1 MEEKIMENTRKR
13 QLTTIVIAV
22 FVVIAAVIGTVII
35 YNQKQAEVE
44 TLASK
49 NTDLN
54 ELIESRDSVVN
65 EMVTAFNDIES
76 NLKFIKEKRKQLSI
90 ENETEGGA
98 DQKQAIIDDINLM
111 NKMLEESSQHISDLE
126 KKLKNSGIK
135 LNSFQQKLTSLTQ
148 TVADQNAEIEEFQR
162 IIQEK
167 DFMVADL
174 NLKVETMEH
183 EIARHTDTIASKL
196 NVIEQKTN
204 QLNTG
209 HVAYGT
215 FKELKEKGLLAREGG
230 FLGLLGQNK
239 TIQENFDDEYFT
251 TLNILETRTI
261 PLNSK
266 KANVVSEH
274 PNNSYTL
281 VEEDG
286 LVSYL
291 QIDNPEEFW
300 KISKYAVIEVK

>member
-1 MEEKIMENTRKR
+1 MDKTRRK
-13 QLTTIVIAV
+13 QLTIIVISLV
-22 FVVIAAVIGTVII
+22 VVIAAVIGTVII

-44 TLASK
+44 TLTSQ

-54 ELIESRDSVVN
+54 ELIENRDSVVN
-65 EMVTAFNDIES
+65 ELVTAFNDIEN

-90 ENETEGGA
+90 ENEKEGQGS
-98 DQKQAIIDDINLM
+98 DKKQAIIDDINLM
-111 NKMLEESSQHISDLE
+111 NKMLEESSQHIAELE
-126 KKLKNSGIK
+126 KKLKDSGIR
-135 LNSFQQKLTSLTQ
+135 LNSFQQKIASLSQ
-148 TVADQNAEIEEFQR
+148 TVADQNSEIEEFKR
-162 IIQEK
+162 IIEEK

-174 NLKVETMEH
+174 NQKVETMTV
-183 EIARHTDTIASKL
+183 EISKQNDTIASKL
-196 NVIEQKTN
+196 NVIEQKTK

-209 HVAYGT
+209 HIAYGT
-215 FKELKEKGLLAREGG
+215 YKELKEKGLLAREGG
-230 FLGLLGQNK
+230 FLGFIGK
-239 TIQENFDDEYFT
+239 SKAIQENFDDEYFT
-251 TLNILETRTI
+251 ELNILETKTI

-266 KANVVSEH
+266 KAVVISEH

>member
-1 MEEKIMENTRKR
+1 
-13 QLTTIVIAV
+13 
-22 FVVIAAVIGTVII
+22 VVI

-54 ELIESRDSVVN
+54 ELIEDRDSVVN
-65 EMVTAFNDIES
+65 ELVTAFNEIEN

-90 ENETEGGA
+90 ENEKEGGA
-98 DQKQAIIDDINLM
+98 DKKQAIIEDINLM
-111 NKMLEESSQHISDLE
+111 NKMLEESSQHISNLE
-126 KKLKNSGIK
+126 KKLKDSGIK
-135 LNSFQQKLTSLTQ
+135 LNSFQEKIAALSQ
-148 TVADQNAEIEEFQR
+148 TVADQNSEIEEFQR
-162 IIQEK
+162 IIEEK

-174 NLKVETMEH
+174 NQKVETMEF
-183 EIARHTDTIASKL
+183 EIAKQSDTIASKL
-196 NVIEQKTN
+196 NVIEQKTM

-209 HVAYGT
+209 HIAYGT
-215 FKELKEKGLLAREGG
+215 FKELKEKGLLVREGG

-251 TLNILETRTI
+251 ELNIQETKTI

-266 KANVVSEH
+266 KAVVVSEH

>member
-1 MEEKIMENTRKR
+1 MDNARKR

-22 FVVIAAVIGTVII
+22 FVVIAAVIGTVVI

-54 ELIESRDSVVN
+54 ELIEDRDSVVN
-65 EMVTAFNDIES
+65 ELVTAFNEIEN

-90 ENETEGGA
+90 ENEKEGGA
-98 DQKQAIIDDINLM
+98 DKKQAIIEDINLM
-111 NKMLEESSQHISDLE
+111 NKMLEESSQHISNLE
-126 KKLKNSGIK
+126 KKLKDSGIK
-135 LNSFQQKLTSLTQ
+135 LNSFQEKIAALSQ
-148 TVADQNAEIEEFQR
+148 TVADQNSEIEEFQR
-162 IIQEK
+162 IIEEK

-174 NLKVETMEH
+174 NQKVETMEF
-183 EIARHTDTIASKL
+183 EIAKQSDTIASKL
-196 NVIEQKTN
+196 NVIEQKTM

-209 HVAYGT
+209 HIAYGT
-215 FKELKEKGLLAREGG
+215 FKELKEKGLLVREGG

-251 TLNILETRTI
+251 ELNIQETKTI

-266 KANVVSEH
+266 KAVVVSEH